1 MRLLTVVCF
10 FFIAHSA
17 YTQSITGR
25 VVDEQTNKPLEKA
38 SVIIQGNNKGTV
50 TDANGLFTI
59 DNLPSGTYQLS
70 FSIIGYATVTRT
82 VELKDG
88 PVYLD
93 IVVKPQTGQ
102 LSGVTV
108 IGATAEQAE
117 AKKVRN
123 NVMPVTILSGKEI
136 ENRASNLNELL
147 TRQTGVQIR
156 RTGGLGSEAR
166 ISVRGLEGK
175 RVQVFIDGN
184 PLNTPDGSFGIND
197 LPLQIIERI
206 EIYKGT
212 MPAWLGGDGL
222 GSAVNVVIKHRDYS
236 YLDANVSYQS
246 YNTMTAGLI
255 GKKTFHKAGIEA
267 GVGIFQTRSDNDY
280 VMQTFF

>member
-1 MRLLTVVCF
+1 MRFLTIVCF

-17 YTQSITGR
+17 YAQSITGR

-117 AKKVRN
+117 AKKS
-123 NVMPVTILSGKEI
+123 T
-136 ENRASNLNELL
+136 
-147 TRQTGVQIR
+147 Q
-156 RTGGLGSEAR
+156 
-166 ISVRGLEGK
+166 
-175 RVQVFIDGN
+175 
-184 PLNTPDGSFGIND
+184 
-197 LPLQIIERI
+197 
-206 EIYKGT
+206 
-212 MPAWLGGDGL
+212 
-222 GSAVNVVIKHRDYS
+222 
-236 YLDANVSYQS
+236 
-246 YNTMTAGLI
+246 
-255 GKKTFHKAGIEA
+255 
-267 GVGIFQTRSDNDY
+267 
-280 VMQTFF
+280 